1 MPSACPP
8 PSASTRLL
16 TPLPEQWLTRV
27 RAHDPNDW
35 DLYALELLGGCAGT
49 MAVSTVFSR
58 AVEGDGVI
66 EPWELPLANAV
77 AAVLQAIDAF
87 PRTHPD
93 WTTPRV
99 APTAFPD
106 TLRAAVDA
114 VDAILAPRR
123 ARMHQSIVDL
133 ALAAAAHFD
142 GDHNPPGVPLPPF
155 EVTDALADEAYGLI
169 GEKGR
174 IWNDRYCGMHA
185 QFDDSGAPLMPDEA
199 CELFVLLGDFTQAHV
214 GVYRVGKAF
223 GPRRRARRTL
233 EAARAALAA
242 FAERNPDMVD

>member
-1 MPSACPP
+1 MPSACLP
-8 PSASTRLL
+8 PSASTLPL
-16 TPLPEQWLTRV
+16 APLPEPWLE
-27 RAHDPNDW
+27 RALRLDPNDW
-35 DLYALELLGGCAGT
+35 DLYALELLGGRAGT
-49 MAVSTVFSR
+49 MAVSTAFFR
-58 AVEGDGVI
+58 AVEGDRAI
-66 EPWELPLANAV
+66 EPWERPLANAV

-99 APTAFPD
+99 APKAIPD
-106 TLRAAVDA
+106 TLKTAVDA

-123 ARMHQSIVDL
+123 ARMHRPGIEL

-155 EVTDALADEAYGLI
+155 EVTAALADEAFDII

-174 IWNDRYCGMHA
+174 MWNDRYRGIHE

-214 GVYRVGKAF
+214 GVYRAGKAF
-223 GPRRRARRTL
+223 GPRRRARKTL